1 MKFHKSI
8 RHFCQTFLHPRVFFF
23 ILAGAVVI
31 FLTFFT
37 KNNALEIAIS
47 GAASVFIGIG
57 VNNFSAFETH
67 SKDEQQIKSKM
78 SHTLRLLELVQ
89 DKVKQA
95 KRDASGNDPDKM
107 RHQLAEAEQL
117 IQVCIQLLKEN
128 NSRK

>member
-1 MKFHKSI
+1 MKFHRSI
-8 RHFCQTFLHPRVFFF
+8 RHFWQTFLHPRVFFF

-47 GAASVFIGIG
+47 GVASVFIGIG

-78 SHTLRLLELVQ
+78 VHTLRLMALVH

-95 KRDASGNDPDKM
+95 NRDAIRNDVDKM
-107 RHQLAEAEQL
+107 RHQLKEAEEL
-117 IQVCIQLLKEN
+117 IQVCIQLLTEN